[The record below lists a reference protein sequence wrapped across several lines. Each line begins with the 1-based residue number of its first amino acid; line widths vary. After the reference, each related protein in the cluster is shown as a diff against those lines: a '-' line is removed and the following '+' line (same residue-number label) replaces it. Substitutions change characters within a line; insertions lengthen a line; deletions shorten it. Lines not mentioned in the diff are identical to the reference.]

1 MALGDMVMALGH
13 VGVAHEYVMYHG
25 YVVSLGDVVIAH
37 KYVMAHEDV
46 ISRGMRWLLEI
57 W

>member
-46 ISRGMRWLLEI
+46 MSCCMRWILEI